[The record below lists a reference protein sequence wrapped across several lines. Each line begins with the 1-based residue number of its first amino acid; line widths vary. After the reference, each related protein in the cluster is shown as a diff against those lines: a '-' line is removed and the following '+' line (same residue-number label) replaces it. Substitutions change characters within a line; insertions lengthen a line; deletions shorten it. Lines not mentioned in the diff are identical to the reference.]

1 MHLIV
6 SGVIDNLCDL
16 SRACTQSAHNL
27 HSDCIFMRPV
37 ARAKTRVMLL
47 CLLSIPPLAVYTLS
61 SNHGCSKLY
70 LSVYSSTHA
79 VKYSNV

>member
-37 ARAKTRVMLL
+37 ARAKARVMSL
-47 CLLSIPPLAVYTLS
+47 CLLTPLPAVYTLS
-61 SNHGCSKLY
+61 IYLGCSKLY

-79 VKYSNV
+79 VKYSDV